1 MPIRIPVWGKE
12 TDYNIFPDSA
22 SLKAAWSNGTDKH
35 SVCGNLDFVDPK
47 NGDFRLKD
55 GSIAFTAGFKNF
67 AMDSFGVL
75 SPQLKSLAKKP
86 LLPSVIALDKIDD
99 NPVIAFMGAK
109 VKNLAT
115 QGERSATG
123 MNDTTGVL
131 VVEVKPGSAAA
142 KFLQANDV
150 ILSFNN
156 KKVNKLRDLL
166 EARMSVIGSNTEVL
180 IFRNQKEIKKHVELN
195 GEK

>member
-1 MPIRIPVWGKE
+1 M
-12 TDYNIFPDSA
+12 
-22 SLKAAWSNGTDKH
+22 
-35 SVCGNLDFVDPK
+35 
-47 NGDFRLKD
+47 
-55 GSIAFTAGFKNF
+55 
-67 AMDSFGVL
+67 
-75 SPQLKSLAKKP
+75 
-86 LLPSVIALDKIDD
+86 PSVIALDKIDD

-109 VKNLAT
+109 VKNLTT

-131 VVEVKPGSAAA
+131 VVEVTPDSAAA

-150 ILSFNN
+150 ILLFNN